1 MSKNVVNNFLN
12 DFKIFLESNSKNI
25 WLISDDYRIYV
36 RKSKRLFN
44 GCFYD
49 CIDLVNINIEN
60 KGKKIFSEILENFLQ
75 NHKNINIFVESIINE
90 RFLNFFLKKGFILIN
105 NDSVIL
111 IRF

>member
-60 KGKKIFSEILENFLQ
+60 KGKKY
-75 NHKNINIFVESIINE
+75 
-90 RFLNFFLKKGFILIN
+90 FLKFWKISCKIIKILIYLWN
-105 NDSVIL
+105 Q
-111 IRF
+111 